1 MLRVVSV
8 LGFAFLT
15 VAAVALAKN
24 SPRTIKQ
31 PSDDRIRD
39 RDATDRLAAIPR
51 LQTPIY
57 YAQFSLN

>member
-1 MLRVVSV
+1 MFRVVSV

-24 SPRTIKQ
+24 TPRTTKQ
-31 PSDDRIRD
+31 PSDDPIRD
-39 RDATDRLAAIPR
+39 RNATDRLAAMPR
-51 LQTPIY
+51 LHTLGY